1 MSNFR
6 TLNEA
11 EQVLF
16 NRINTM
22 LKYQVAIHR
31 VKTIA
36 EGKSFVIDEY
46 FRRIKDWG
54 DWDTWE
60 HKEYIRE
67 IFTDRN
73 IEIAFEDVESMT
85 ELDKESFV
93 FEIEGYHM

>member
-1 MSNFR
+1 MSIFR
-6 TLNEA
+6 TLNES

-22 LKYQVAIHR
+22 LKYQVAIYR

-36 EGKSFVIDEY
+36 EAKSFVIDEY
-46 FRRIKDWG
+46 FRRLKDWG

-60 HKEYIRE
+60 HKEYVRE
-67 IFTDRN
+67 IINERS

>member
-1 MSNFR
+1 MSIFR
-6 TLNEA
+6 TLNES

-36 EGKSFVIDEY
+36 EAKSFVIDEY
-46 FRRIKDWG
+46 FRRLKDWG

>member
-36 EGKSFVIDEY
+36 EAKSFVIDEY

>member
-36 EGKSFVIDEY
+36 EAKSFVIDEY
-46 FRRIKDWG
+46 FRRLKDWG

-60 HKEYIRE
+60 HKEYVRE
-67 IFTDRN
+67 IFNERS

-85 ELDKESFV
+85 ELEKESFV
-93 FEIEGYHM
+93 FEVEGYHM

>member
-36 EGKSFVIDEY
+36 EAKSFVIDEY
-46 FRRIKDWG
+46 FRRLKDWG

-85 ELDKESFV
+85 ELEKESFV
-93 FEIEGYHM
+93 FEMEGYHL